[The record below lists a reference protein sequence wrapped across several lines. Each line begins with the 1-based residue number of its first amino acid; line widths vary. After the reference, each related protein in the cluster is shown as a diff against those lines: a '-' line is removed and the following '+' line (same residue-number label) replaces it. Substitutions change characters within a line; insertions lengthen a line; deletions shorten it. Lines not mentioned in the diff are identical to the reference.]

1 MERMPESDCVNQ
13 EADFVYTELEMAFV
27 KRFLALFARVDAQ
40 RPHKG
45 IRTLIVR
52 ARQKAEQANMPLQAA
67 LEEVYEGALMRT
79 ERRIQLIQQCTLNK
93 SDF

>member
-1 MERMPESDCVNQ
+1 
-13 EADFVYTELEMAFV
+13 
-27 KRFLALFARVDAQ
+27 
-40 RPHKG
+40 
-45 IRTLIVR
+45 VR